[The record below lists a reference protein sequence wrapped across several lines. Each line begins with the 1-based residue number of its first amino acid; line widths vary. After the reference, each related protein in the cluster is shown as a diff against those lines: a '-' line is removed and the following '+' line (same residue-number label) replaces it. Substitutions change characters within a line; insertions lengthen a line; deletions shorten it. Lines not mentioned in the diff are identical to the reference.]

1 MGRKWANIVAKKT
14 KNDGATS
21 AKNAK
26 FGVELYVAAKRGG
39 STDPEANSQLKFTIE
54 KAKQAQV
61 PRHVIENALKKA
73 EGKSD
78 ETFVEGRYE
87 GFGPNGSMIVCETL
101 TPNVNRTIAD
111 IRTIFHKNGGN
122 IGAAGSVSYMF
133 DNTGV
138 IVFKG
143 DDSDHIFEVLLDGE
157 IDVRDVVSEE
167 GYITVTT
174 EPAELHKAISV
185 LKADGISEFEETDL
199 ELIAQSEVSLSD
211 EDLAVFEGLIDALED
226 NEDVQKVYH
235 NVENME

>member
-39 STDPEANSQLKFTIE
+39 STDPDANSQLKFTIE

-61 PRHVIENALKKA
+61 PKHVIDNALKKA

-78 ETFVEGRYE
+78 ETFVDGRYE
-87 GFGPNGSMIVCETL
+87 GFGPSGSMIICETL
-101 TPNVNRTIAD
+101 TSNVNRTISNV
-111 IRTIFHKNGGN
+111 RTEFHKNGGN
-122 IGAAGSVSYMF
+122 IAGEGAVSYMF

-143 DDSDHIFEVLLDGE
+143 ENADDYFEKLIDGE
-157 IDVRDVVSEE
+157 IDVRDVTEDE
-167 GYITVTT
+167 GYIQVYT
-174 EPAELHKAISV
+174 EPQDLHKAIDV
-185 LKADGISEFEETDL
+185 LKENGVTEFEETDL
-199 ELIAQSEVSLSD
+199 EMVPQSEIELSA
-211 EDLAVFEGLIDALED
+211 EDLEIFQGLVDALED
-226 NEDVQKVYH
+226 DDDVQKVYH
-235 NVENME
+235 NVSNL